1 MISGEP
7 SIIVAILTGAER
19 PMSHPMMLL
28 MRISIIFTCVVLTF
42 TEIFARI
49 SKRISNA
56 MLTSPSIANSLPFS
70 TLNLSFA
77 LGIVFQVL
85 ANTVFS
91 QPVGHYGIGMS
102 LILPLLLWVNKQA
115 RKHLLTRLRQCKES
129 RFVGRRNGIKHLA
142 TFHDMAN
149 LYVFPLMI
157 PTLGAYPYI
166 IKFP

>member
-1 MISGEP
+1 M
-7 SIIVAILTGAER
+7 VAILTGAER
-19 PMSHPMMLL
+19 PMSHPMMVL
-28 MRISIIFTCVVLTF
+28 MQISIIFTCIVLTF

-56 MLTSPSIANSLPFS
+56 TLTSPSIANSLPFS

-85 ANTVFS
+85 ANSVHS

-102 LILPLLLWVNKQA
+102 LMLPLLLGVNKQA
-115 RKHLLTRLRQCKES
+115 RKHLLTRLWQCKES
-129 RFVGRRNGIKHLA
+129 RVVGRKNGIKHLP

-149 LYVFPLMI
+149 LLNYPLMI
-157 PTLGAYPYI
+157 PTLGAYPHI
-166 IKFP
+166 IM